1 MASLRGCKFGG
12 NRWRVTERN
21 QMEQE
26 QSFDYYG
33 PIEAELLGLHV
44 DKMQDPRMKTK
55 RKSK

>member
-1 MASLRGCKFGG
+1 M
-12 NRWRVTERN
+12 TERN

-44 DKMQDPRMKTK
+44 DKMKDPRMKTK